1 MNVQVS
7 GLGFTLKK
15 WKSSRILHLNRL
27 LAQLFVVSMVMST
40 WPARKEKCIT
50 CLQLD
55 HLLQYR
61 GTQNVIQ
68 KSQNVSTENVNQ
80 YLMIAFLL

>member
-1 MNVQVS
+1 VNVQVS

-61 GTQNVIQ
+61 STANVIQ
-68 KSQNVSTENVNQ
+68 RYTKYNTEATKCK
-80 YLMIAFLL
+80 YRKL